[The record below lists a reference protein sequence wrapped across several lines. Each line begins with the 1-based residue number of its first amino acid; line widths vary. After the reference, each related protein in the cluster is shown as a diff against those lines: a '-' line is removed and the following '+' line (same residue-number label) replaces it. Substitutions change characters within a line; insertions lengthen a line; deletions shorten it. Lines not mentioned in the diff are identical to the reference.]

1 MGIIRYND
9 SFDDWLEWFDGA
21 RWLPSTGSWTWRYKT
36 YDPEKYELIVR
47 EDYKKELIAQKE
59 KEIESLDKRKK
70 ELTEEVGK
78 LKAGKGDGMS
88 DYLRLAHALNRAGVR
103 KLITTP

>member
-9 SFDDWLEWFDGA
+9 SFDDWFNRWIDGQWFSPHA
-21 RWLPSTGSWTWRYKT
+21 NSYTWHYKT
-36 YDPEKYELIVR
+36 YDPEKYDLVVR

-78 LKAGKGDGMS
+78 LKAG
-88 DYLRLAHALNRAGVR
+88 
-103 KLITTP
+103 